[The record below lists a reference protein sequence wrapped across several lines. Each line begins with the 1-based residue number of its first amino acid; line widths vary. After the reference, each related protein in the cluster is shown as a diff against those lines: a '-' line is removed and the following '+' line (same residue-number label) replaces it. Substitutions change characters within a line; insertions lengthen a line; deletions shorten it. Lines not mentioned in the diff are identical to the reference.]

1 MKSLAFSLWLL
12 IGLSSSCWAQVSTVD
27 QLYQQGLAAT
37 CANCHGTNG
46 KGLPNQSIPL
56 INQLSSEELLA
67 QLLAYQSGTR
77 PGTLMP
83 QLVKGYTAV
92 QLESIANQLGKKP

>member
-1 MKSLAFSLWLL
+1 MKPLASRFLL
-12 IGLSSSCWAQVSTVD
+12 ILSLSGSCWAQVSPVD
-27 QLYQQGLAAT
+27 QLYRQSLAAT

-46 KGLPNQSIPL
+46 KDLPNQSIPL
-56 INQLSSEELLA
+56 ISQLSSEELLA
-67 QLLAYQSGTR
+67 QLLAYKSGTR

-83 QLVKGYTAV
+83 QLAKGYTDA